1 MNDQPNISRWFVR
14 GILLGLAVVQ
24 LLFWQPFYG
33 HFYAY
38 LTGTILTHIITR
50 QWHVALL
57 SILFFLFFLVP
68 LSYRKRAR
76 WADYGLVGAFF
87 VSLFVEMYGVPLTIL
102 FASKYFF
109 TPGVTLPPNV
119 VEFELF
125 GVGMGMDHAMVY
137 GAVLMALGMLLII
150 LGWHSLYRQSKRPGF
165 ARDGL
170 YAFSRHPQYV
180 GFILLIVGWF
190 VGWPTILT
198 VVFSPVLIWKYI
210 AAARSEERY
219 LVAQFGRAYDE
230 YRRLTPFLV

>member
-1 MNDQPNISRWFVR
+1 MNDQRKTSRWLGR
-14 GILLGLAVVQ
+14 GVLLILAVVP
-24 LLFWQPFYG
+24 LLFWQLFYD

-38 LTGTILTHIITR
+38 LTGTILTNIITR
-50 QWHVALL
+50 QWHVVLL
-57 SILFFLFFLVP
+57 SILFFLLFLVP

-119 VEFELF
+119 VEFNLF

-137 GAVLMALGMLLII
+137 GAVLMVLGMLLIV

-180 GFILLIVGWF
+180 GFTLLILGWF
-190 VGWPTILT
+190 IGWPTILT
-198 VVFSPVLIWKYI
+198 VVFSPLLVWKYV
-210 AAARSEERY
+210 AAARSEERDM
-219 LVAQFGRAYDE
+219 VARFGSAYE
-230 YRRLTPFLV
+230 KYREQTPFFL